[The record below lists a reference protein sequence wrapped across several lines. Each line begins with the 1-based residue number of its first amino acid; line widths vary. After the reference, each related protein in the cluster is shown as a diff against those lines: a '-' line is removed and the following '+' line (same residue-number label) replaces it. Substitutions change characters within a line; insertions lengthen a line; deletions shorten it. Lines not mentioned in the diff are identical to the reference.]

1 MPESKRSG
9 FSFLRS
15 VALRCGISVL
25 LIGSFAADEH
35 EVASRIAGHGANTKI
50 ITELHTEPVS
60 PLPDHALRE
69 GYPEGSQRI
78 EESRAGE
85 GNNRSGFAGLDN
97 LPESGILSG
106 ILHRFEPQSLVWAGI
121 YTPQLSFSHLDV
133 SDRYPIPPPT
143 ISAAL

>member
-1 MPESKRSG
+1 MTESKRSG
-9 FSFLRS
+9 FSFLRC

-35 EVASRIAGHGANTKI
+35 EVARRIAGHSADTKI

-69 GYPEGSQRI
+69 GFPESSQRI
-78 EESRAGE
+78 EETRSGE
-85 GNNRSGFAGLDN
+85 GAHRSGFAGLDN
-97 LPESGILSG
+97 VPESGILSG
-106 ILHRFEPQSLVWAGI
+106 ILPRFEPQSLVWAGI
-121 YTPQLSFSHLDV
+121 YTPQLSFSHLDIT
-133 SDRYPIPPPT
+133 DRYPIPPPT